1 MTTLHPERA
10 ANRVVGLTELLAAR
24 EQRRDRQQAWLARHP
39 ATLVVLTPLAPGAL
53 KDSPLTRRIF
63 NLGWQAL
70 RNEQRRQGWHCLR
83 AEALGLP
90 AGGEGFISL
99 QAAAP
104 QVKQCCIRL
113 EETHPAGRLW
123 DIDVLD
129 AQGRILSRDDCGLPA
144 RRCLLCDQPA
154 RLCARQRRHDVGQLL
169 AAMEET
175 LNAAIA
181 AR

>member
-1 MTTLHPERA
+1 MTILPPEQA
-10 ANRVVGLTELLAAR
+10 ANRAVGLTELLAAR
-24 EQRRDRQQAWLARHP
+24 ERRRDRQQAWLTRHP
-39 ATLVVLTPLAPGAL
+39 ATLVVLTSLAPGAL

-70 RNEQRRQGWHCLR
+70 RAEQRRQGWRCLR
-83 AEALGLP
+83 AEVQGLP
-90 AGGEGFISL
+90 SGGEGFLSL
-99 QAAAP
+99 QAAAR

-113 EETHPAGRLW
+113 EDMHPAGRLW

-129 AQGRILSRDDCGLPA
+129 AQGRILSRDDGGLPA
-144 RRCLLCDQPA
+144 RRCLLCDRPA
-154 RLCARQRRHDVGQLL
+154 RLCARQRRHDVERLL

-175 LNAAIA
+175 LNAALA